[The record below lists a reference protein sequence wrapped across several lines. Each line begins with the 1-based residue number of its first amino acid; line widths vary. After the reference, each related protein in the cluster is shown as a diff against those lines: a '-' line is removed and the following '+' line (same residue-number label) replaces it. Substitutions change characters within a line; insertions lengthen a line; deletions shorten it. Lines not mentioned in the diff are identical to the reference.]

1 MRIIGGIAGA
11 AGGVAIGAAASGE
24 GKANVSAKGF
34 IGVDTRGARE
44 YVKDICGVAIKA
56 AIKAAKDTKVLFNKF
71 EDGWEGQSLAIF
83 KENFAKAVLR
93 LEKSLAKAF
102 ATLVKQITAVTD
114 AMVDQDVNMVQR
126 QD

>member
-1 MRIIGGIAGA
+1 MRILGGLGGYTAGSALAGA
-11 AGGVAIGAAASGE
+11 AGGE

-34 IGVDTRGARE
+34 IGVDTSGARE

-56 AIKAAKDTKVLFNKF
+56 AIKAAKDTKVLFDKF
-71 EDGWEGQSLAIF
+71 EDGWEGQSLVIF

-114 AMVDQDVNMVQR
+114 AMVDQDINMVQR